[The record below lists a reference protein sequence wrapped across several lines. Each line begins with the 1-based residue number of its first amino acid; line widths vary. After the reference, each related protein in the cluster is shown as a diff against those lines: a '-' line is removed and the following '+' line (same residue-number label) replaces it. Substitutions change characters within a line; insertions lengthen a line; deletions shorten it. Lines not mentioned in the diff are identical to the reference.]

1 MAGLND
7 MTGHLVI
14 DGLDAWQDLGFVVR
28 PGSMES
34 WLLLPEVKEPFFH
47 DWKDEDGIEVDL
59 EHVYLKDKKTALKCY
74 FISDSEVDFWNKY
87 RALSELLTSPGMRT
101 IYYREL
107 DKEFTV
113 YYTRSSEPRRVQGIK
128 NRNKI
133 VIEMT
138 LHFVMPDPQAMVE
151 RLVAPVSI
159 SLFVSNVIIGS
170 GTWSYTVNPGTA
182 SQNVRATI
190 IPVTGN
196 AYVAGN
202 MIYVSSQ
209 GTVRLR
215 VASTVDGSVYAEQAV
230 EVYPGNI
237 LTFGYEQEMWFD
249 GVDFVT
255 EY

>member
-1 MAGLND
+1 MAGLNN

-34 WLLLPEVKEPFFH
+34 WLLLPETKEPFSH

-87 RALSELLTSPGMRT
+87 KALSELLTSPGMRT

-107 DKEFTV
+107 DKEFSV

-128 NRNKI
+128 NRDKI

-138 LHFVMPDPQAMVE
+138 LNFVMPDPSAMVE

-159 SLFVSNVIIGS
+159 SLFVPNVIIGS
-170 GTWSYTVNPGTA
+170 GAWSYTVNPGTS

-190 IPVTGN
+190 IPGTGN
-196 AYVAGN
+196 AYVAVN
-202 MIYVSSQ
+202 MIYASSE
-209 GTVRLR
+209 GTVTLR
-215 VASTVDGSVYAEQAV
+215 VTSTVDSHVFAQQTIN
-230 EVYPGNI
+230 VYPGNI
-237 LTFGYEQEMWFD
+237 VHFADMEMLSD
-249 GVDFVT
+249 GVEWIT
-255 EY
+255 ES